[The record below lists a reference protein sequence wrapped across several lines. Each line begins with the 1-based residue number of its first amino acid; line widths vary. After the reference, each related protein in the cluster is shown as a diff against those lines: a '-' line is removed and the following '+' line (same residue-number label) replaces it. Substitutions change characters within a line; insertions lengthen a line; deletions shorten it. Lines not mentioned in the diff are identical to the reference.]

1 MSGRHA
7 AMALLV
13 AVLAVGTARA
23 QDVPA
28 QSPPPP
34 PPQEHAAD
42 ALFDAAAMGR
52 ARAALRHENGG
63 MAVSQVMIDQFE
75 ARGGGDYA
83 WEAKG
88 WWGGDSDRLALETR
102 GEGAFAGRIDRAEV
116 QAGWLHALDPWFNLR
131 AGVRQDLAAG
141 NHRTHAALT
150 IEGLAPYWFDV
161 EASVFLS
168 TRGELSG
175 RAEASY
181 DQRVTQRLVVQPR
194 AELEW
199 AAQAMPSAD
208 SGRSEG
214 AGINRVETGLRLRY
228 EIRRTFVPYLGVAWE
243 RRLGGSARAARS
255 GGEPASALRVLA
267 GVRLW
272 W

>member
-1 MSGRHA
+1 
-7 AMALLV
+7 
-13 AVLAVGTARA
+13 
-23 QDVPA
+23 
-28 QSPPPP
+28 
-34 PPQEHAAD
+34 
-42 ALFDAAAMGR
+42 
-52 ARAALRHENGG
+52 
-63 MAVSQVMIDQFE
+63 
-75 ARGGGDYA
+75 
-83 WEAKG
+83 
-88 WWGGDSDRLALETR
+88 
-102 GEGAFAGRIDRAEV
+102 V

-194 AELEW
+194 AELDW

-228 EIRRTFVPYLGVAWE
+228 EIRRTFAPYLGVAWE
-243 RRLGGSARAARS
+243 RRLGGSAGGAKR
-255 GGEPASALRVLA
+255 GEPASALRALA